1 MAMVQKQT
9 WRRAVRLAVVGVLT
23 LLVLAASVPAQ
34 VSSAQS
40 DERCFAETGYCISGR
55 IREFWE
61 QNGGLPVFGL
71 PIGPQQEQ
79 TIEGQALQV
88 QWFERN
94 RLELHPEN
102 ERPYDVLLGRLG
114 VDTLE
119 QQGRNWRD
127 FDQAAGPQDDCLYF
141 EQTGHNVCGE
151 LLTAWR
157 TEGIDLNLDGISGNS
172 DAESLALFGL
182 PISGEITETLSDGNE
197 YTVQYFERARFE
209 RHPENEPPY
218 NVLLGLLGNEL
229 LAEMP
234 NLVPVRIGEL
244 TRYTYPGGLFALD
257 VPTGWLRIG
266 RSSEQQVS
274 MAFADSTRNGGVLVV
289 VREVAR
295 PLADPGDYLQRV
307 LTNTATQIAAR
318 NLTMEEPVA
327 QPDGSVRIA
336 FTYQV
341 PVQGQSA
348 TIQGNSMLRQD
359 ADYVSFVAVVIP
371 QRQYAELTSSVEAII
386 RSYTVASSVTLP

>member
-234 NLVPVRIGEL
+234 NLAPVRIGEL

>member
-182 PISGEITETLSDGNE
+182 PISGEISETLSDGNE

-234 NLVPVRIGEL
+234 NLAPVRIGEL

>member
-1 MAMVQKQT
+1 VLLIGALL
-9 WRRAVRLAVVGVLT
+9 LA
-23 LLVLAASVPAQ
+23 LAASIDAPTSA
-34 VSSAQS
+34 AQS
-40 DERCFAETGYCISGR
+40 AERCFAETGYCINGR

-127 FDQAAGPQDDCLYF
+127 FAQAAGPQEGCVFF
-141 EQTGHNVCGE
+141 EQTEQNVCGE
-151 LLTAWR
+151 ILTAWQ

-182 PISGEITETLSDGNE
+182 PISGEITEELSDGRE

-229 LAEMP
+229 MAQPPQLAQIQ
-234 NLVPVRIGEL
+234 VDGL
-244 TRYTYPGGLFALD
+244 TPYSYPSGLFALD

-266 RSSEQQVS
+266 NSDAQQVS
-274 MAFADSTRNGGVLVV
+274 MAFADATRNGGALVV

-295 PLADPGDYLQRV
+295 RLADPGDYLGRV
-307 LTNTATQIAAR
+307 LTNTSDQIGAS
-318 NLTMEEPVA
+318 NLQLGEPVP
-327 QPDGSVRIA
+327 QPDGSVRLN
-336 FTYQV
+336 FTYEV
-341 PVQGQSA
+341 PIQGQTA
-348 TIQGNSMLRQD
+348 TIEGRSLLRQD
-359 ADYVSFVAVVIP
+359 DTYVSFVAVVVP
-371 QRQYAELTSSVEAII
+371 QQQYGALAETIEAMLSSYQIDA
-386 RSYTVASSVTLP
+386 SVALP

>member
-1 MAMVQKQT
+1 MMKTQQIS
-9 WRRAVRLAVVGVLT
+9 RRAARLIVASM
-23 LLVLAASVPAQ
+23 LLLALAASVRVPTSTAQ
-34 VSSAQS
+34 TE
-40 DERCFAETGYCISGR
+40 ERCFAETGYCISGR

-79 TIEGQALQV
+79 TIEGQALQA

-114 VDTLE
+114 VDVLE
-119 QQGRNWRD
+119 QQGRDWRD
-127 FDQAAGPQDDCLYF
+127 FAQAAGPQEGCAYF
-141 EQTGHNVCGE
+141 EQTGQNVCSE
-151 LLTAWR
+151 LLTAWQA
-157 TEGIDLNLDGISGNS
+157 EGIDLNQDGISGNS

-182 PISGEITETLSDGNE
+182 PVSGEITEELSDGRE

-229 LAEMP
+229 LTQPPQLAQ
-234 NLVPVRIGEL
+234 VQVDEL
-244 TRYTYPGGLFALD
+244 TSYTYPGGLFALE

-266 RSSEQQVS
+266 NSEAQQVS
-274 MAFADSTRNGGVLVV
+274 MAFADGTRNGGALVV

-295 PLADPGDYLQRV
+295 PLSDPGDYLRRV
-307 LTNTATQIAAR
+307 LINTSGQIGAR
-318 NLTMEEPVA
+318 NLQLGEPA
-327 QPDGSVRIA
+327 PQPDGSVRLN
-336 FTYQV
+336 FTYEV
-341 PVQGQSA
+341 PVQGQTA
-348 TIQGNSMLRQD
+348 TIEGRSMLRQD
-359 ADYVSFVAVVIP
+359 DMYVSFVAVVVP
-371 QRQYAELTSSVEAII
+371 QQQYGTLAETIEAILS
-386 RSYTVASSVTLP
+386 SYQIDASVALP